1 VLHPFTPEREVGSVY
16 RVEAGS
22 IETTLPRAASR
33 PQSRLGQRVGR
44 GEVGE
49 FLVIDVGG
57 IGIVGRISEVWV
69 SSADRSNV
77 SRAPS
82 SDITVR
88 PAGRVQLLATLKLD
102 GTHIRG
108 IERFPRLGDPVYSA
122 PADVLE
128 ALISEDTEA
137 GKPQLSLGALANHPE
152 VSVKLDPSRL
162 FGRHLAVL
170 GATGSGKSWTVA
182 HLSEEIAEAHGKMV
196 LIDATGEFH
205 TLSEDGTTH
214 VSVGTSGNGACS
226 LPHTDLDEADLNAFL
241 RPSIGS
247 QLPKLREAIRSLRL
261 AAALGAE
268 HPLVDEEGCIAKAE
282 KHRSDFYDARHEK
295 ATIVEARGSAFD
307 LRRLPKQIEHECIWS
322 HDRYDDTKFG
332 GTAQNDLGY
341 CTSLVTRLQDLLEA
355 PEVTRI
361 ITPAPGTA
369 SVLGL
374 IDEFLGDTARR
385 ILRISLQDLPF
396 VQHLREITVN
406 SIGRHLLS
414 KARAGEFRAAPLVVA
429 VDEAQQFFGKT
440 VGDEVVATRLE
451 HFEAIAKEG
460 RKYGLTVC
468 MATQRPS
475 DLPPGVLSQAGL
487 LLVHRL
493 GDGRDRKYVEEASSE
508 LDRAATRLL
517 PGLTP
522 GEAIF
527 VGVDFPVPVAV
538 QVEPPIRK
546 PESEGPN
553 YDASWK
559 VDETNT

>member
-1 VLHPFTPEREVGSVY
+1 MWVS
-16 RVEAGS
+16 
-22 IETTLPRAASR
+22 
-33 PQSRLGQRVGR
+33 
-44 GEVGE
+44 GE
-49 FLVIDVGG
+49 DRS
-57 IGIVGRISEVWV
+57 RISKGF
-69 SSADRSNV
+69 
-77 SRAPS
+77 S
-82 SDITVR
+82 SDRVH
-88 PAGRVQLLATLKLD
+88 PVGRVQLLATLKLD

-128 ALISEDTEA
+128 ALINEGGDTP
-137 GKPQLSLGALANHPE
+137 KPRLSMGTLANHPE
-152 VSVKLDPSRL
+152 VAVNLDPTRL
-162 FGRHLAVL
+162 FGRHLAIL

-182 HLSEEIAEAHGKMV
+182 HLAEEIADVHGKMV

-205 TLSEDGTTH
+205 TLRDDTTH
-214 VSVGTSGNGACS
+214 VLVGSSGAKSCS

-261 AAALGAE
+261 AAALGPE
-268 HPLVDEEGCIAKAE
+268 HPLVDEEGCIEKAE
-282 KHRSDFYDARHEK
+282 KRRGDFYDARREHS
-295 ATIVEARGSAFD
+295 TIVEDSNSTFD
-307 LRRLPKQIEHECIWS
+307 LSLLPKQIEHECIWS
-322 HDRYDDTKFG
+322 HDRYEDTKFG
-332 GTAQNDLGY
+332 GIAQNDLGY
-341 CTSLVTRLQDLLEA
+341 CTSLITRIQDLLQT

-361 ITPAPGTA
+361 LMPDPESKSALA
-369 SVLGL
+369 L
-374 IDEFLGDTARR
+374 IDQFLADGSKR
-385 ILRISLQDLPF
+385 ILRVSLQDLPF

-414 KARAGEFRAAPLVVA
+414 SARRGVFRAAPLVVA

-440 VGDEVVATRLE
+440 IGDDVVTTRLE

-468 MATQRPS
+468 MSTQRPS
-475 DLPPGVLSQAGL
+475 DLPAGVLSQAGL

-493 GDGRDRKYVEEASSE
+493 GDGRDRNYVEEASSE

-527 VGVDFPVPVAV
+527 VGVDFPVPVSV
-538 QVEPPIRK
+538 QLAPPIRK

-553 YDASWK
+553 YRAGWK
-559 VDETNT
+559 ADGDSTS

>member
-1 VLHPFTPEREVGSVY
+1 MLHPFTPEREVGSVY
-16 RVEAGS
+16 RAEAGS
-22 IETTLPRAASR
+22 VETTLPRAAAR

-69 SSADRSNV
+69 GGAERNHVSAASSRDTAV
-77 SRAPS
+77 HP
-82 SDITVR
+82 V
-88 PAGRVQLLATLKLD
+88 GRIQLLATLRLD
-102 GTHIRG
+102 GTRIRG

-128 ALISEDTEA
+128 ALIIENAEA
-137 GKPQLSLGALANHPE
+137 DETRLALGMLANHPE
-152 VSVKLDPSRL
+152 VAVNLDPTRL

-182 HLSEEIAEAHGKMV
+182 HLAEEIAEAHGKMV

-205 TLSEDGTTH
+205 TLQSGTAHISIGSTGDG
-214 VSVGTSGNGACS
+214 SCS

-241 RPSIGS
+241 RPGPGS

-261 AAALGAE
+261 AAVLGPD
-268 HPLVDEEGCIAKAE
+268 HSLVDEEGCITKAE
-282 KHRSDFYDARHEK
+282 QRRKDFYDARRQH
-295 ATIVEARGSAFD
+295 ATIVETSGSPFD
-307 LRRLPKQIEHECIWS
+307 LRLLPKQIENECIWA
-322 HDRYDDTKFG
+322 HDRHEEAKFG

-341 CTSLVTRLQDLLEA
+341 CTSLITRLQDLIQTPDVARILM
-355 PEVTRI
+355 PENEGDS
-361 ITPAPGTA
+361 ALD
-369 SVLGL
+369 S
-374 IDEFLGDTARR
+374 IDRFLANSAERV
-385 ILRISLQDLPF
+385 LRISLRDLPF

-406 SIGRHLLS
+406 SIGRHLLTL
-414 KARAGEFRAAPLVVA
+414 ARSGEFKDAPLVVA
-429 VDEAQQFFGKT
+429 VDEAQQFFGRT
-440 VGDEVVATRLE
+440 IGDDVVTTRLE

-475 DLPPGVLSQAGL
+475 DLPAGVLSQAGL

-527 VGVDFPVPVAV
+527 VGVEFPVPVSV
-538 QVEPPIRK
+538 QVAPPLHK

-553 YDASWK
+553 YQAGWK
-559 VDETNT
+559 PDE

>member
-22 IETTLPRAASR
+22 VETTLPRAAGR

-44 GEVGE
+44 GEVSE

-69 SSADRSNV
+69 SSADRLRV
-77 SRAPS
+77 SRAS
-82 SDITVR
+82 NSDTTVY
-88 PAGRVQLLATLKLD
+88 PAGRVQLLATLRLD
-102 GTHIRG
+102 GTRIRG

-128 ALISEDTEA
+128 ALISERSEA
-137 GKPQLSLGALANHPE
+137 TKTRLGLGTLANHSE
-152 VSVKLDPSRL
+152 VSVNLDPSRL
-162 FGRHLAVL
+162 FGRHLAIL

-182 HLSEEIAEAHGKMV
+182 HLAEEIAEAHGKLV

-205 TLSEDGTTH
+205 TLRDGTTH
-214 VSVGTSGNGACS
+214 IAIGASGNGSCS

-241 RPSIGS
+241 RPSAGS

-261 AAALGAE
+261 AAVLGPG
-268 HPLVDEEGCIAKAE
+268 HPLVDEEGCVTKAE
-282 KHRSDFYDARHEK
+282 KRRSDFYEARREH

-307 LRRLPKQIEHECIWS
+307 LSVLHKQIEHECIWS
-322 HDRYDDTKFG
+322 HDRHDDAKFG

-341 CTSLVTRLQDLLEA
+341 CTSLVTRIQDLIQTPDVVRILMPDPEA
-355 PEVTRI
+355 I
-361 ITPAPGTA
+361 
-369 SVLGL
+369 SVLDS
-374 IDEFLGDTARR
+374 IDQFLADASKRL
-385 ILRISLQDLPF
+385 LRISLRDLPF

-414 KARAGEFRAAPLVVA
+414 SARSGKFRAAPLVVA

-440 VGDEVVATRLE
+440 IGDDVVTTRLE

-475 DLPPGVLSQAGL
+475 DLPAGVLSQAGL

-522 GEAIF
+522 GEAVF
-527 VGVDFPVPVAV
+527 VGVDFPVPVSV
-538 QVEPPIRK
+538 QIEPPLHK

-553 YDASWK
+553 YEAGWK
-559 VDETNT
+559 AATDS

>member
-22 IETTLPRAASR
+22 VETTLPRAASR

-57 IGIVGRISEVWV
+57 IAIVGRISEVWV
-69 SSADRSNV
+69 SSSDRSSV
-77 SRAPS
+77 QQASAS
-82 SDITVR
+82 STPVR

-128 ALISEDTEA
+128 ALICEDKEEEGTR
-137 GKPQLSLGALANHPE
+137 LSLGSLANHPE
-152 VSVKLDPSRL
+152 VPVNLDPARL

-170 GATGSGKSWTVA
+170 GATGSGKSWTVG
-182 HLSEEIAEAHGKMV
+182 HLAEEIAQAHGKMV

-205 TLSEDGTTH
+205 TLSNDDTTH
-214 VSVGTSGNGACS
+214 VSVGASGGNSCS

-241 RPSIGS
+241 RPSSGS

-268 HPLVDEEGCIAKAE
+268 HSLVDEEGCIAKAE
-282 KHRSDFYDARHEK
+282 QLRSAFYEARREQ
-295 ATIVEARGSAFD
+295 AAVVEARGSAFD
-307 LRRLPKQIEHECIWS
+307 LRLLPKQIEHECIWS

-341 CTSLVTRLQDLLEA
+341 CTPLITRIQDLIQT
-355 PEVTRI
+355 PEVIRI
-361 ITPAPGTA
+361 LTPDPGTA
-369 SVLGL
+369 SVLNS
-374 IDEFLGDTARR
+374 IDEFLRDTSKRV
-385 ILRISLQDLPF
+385 LRISLKDLPF

-406 SIGRHLLS
+406 SVGRHLLI
-414 KARAGEFRAAPLVVA
+414 KARAGSFRAAPLVVA
-429 VDEAQQFFGKT
+429 VDEAQQFFGKM
-440 VGDEVVATRLE
+440 VGDELVSTRLE

-475 DLPPGVLSQAGL
+475 DLPAGVLSQAGL

-522 GEAIF
+522 GEAII
-527 VGVDFPVPVAV
+527 VGVDFPVPVSV
-538 QVEPPIRK
+538 QVDPPVHK

-553 YDASWK
+553 YGSGWK
-559 VDETNT
+559 AGQ

>member
-1 VLHPFTPEREVGSVY
+1 MLHPFTPEREVGSVY

-22 IETTLPRAASR
+22 VETTLPRAAVR

-57 IGIVGRISEVWV
+57 VGIVGRISEVWV
-69 SSADRSNV
+69 TSADRTRV
-77 SRAPS
+77 SRASS
-82 SDITVR
+82 SDTTVH
-88 PAGRVQLLATLKLD
+88 PAGRVQLLATLRLD

-128 ALISEDTEA
+128 ALISEDTETS
-137 GKPQLSLGALANHPE
+137 KTRLSLGTLANHPE
-152 VSVKLDPSRL
+152 VSVNLDPSRL
-162 FGRHLAVL
+162 FGRHLAIL

-182 HLSEEIAEAHGKMV
+182 HLAEEIAEAHGKMI

-205 TLSEDGTTH
+205 TLLDDTTH
-214 VSVGTSGNGACS
+214 IAIASSGDGSCS

-241 RPSIGS
+241 RPSAGS
-247 QLPKLREAIRSLRL
+247 QLPKLREAVRSLRL
-261 AAALGAE
+261 AAVLGAA
-268 HPLVDEEGCIAKAE
+268 HPLVDEEGCITKAE
-282 KHRSDFYDARHEK
+282 KRRSDFYDARREH

-307 LRRLPKQIEHECIWS
+307 LTLLPKQIERECVWA
-322 HDRYDDTKFG
+322 HDRHHDEQFG

-341 CTSLVTRLQDLLEA
+341 CTSLVTRIQDLLET
-355 PEVTRI
+355 PEVVRI
-361 ITPAPGTA
+361 LMPDPGTA
-369 SVLGL
+369 SILES
-374 IDEFLGDTARR
+374 IDQFLSDDSKR
-385 ILRISLQDLPF
+385 ILRISLRDLPF
-396 VQHLREITVN
+396 AQHLREITVN
-406 SIGRHLLS
+406 SIGRHLLNA
-414 KARAGEFRAAPLVVA
+414 ARGGKFRAAPLVAA

-440 VGDEVVATRLE
+440 IGDDVVTTRLE

-475 DLPPGVLSQAGL
+475 DLPAGVLSQAGL

-493 GDGRDRKYVEEASSE
+493 GDGRDRNYVEEASSE

-527 VGVDFPVPVAV
+527 VGVDFPVPVSV
-538 QVEPPIRK
+538 QVEPPLHK

-553 YDASWK
+553 YEKGWK
-559 VDETNT
+559 VQP

>member
-22 IETTLPRAASR
+22 VETTLPRAAGR

-57 IGIVGRISEVWV
+57 VGIVGRISEVWV
-69 SSADRSNV
+69 SSADRPRV
-77 SRAPS
+77 AQTAS
-82 SDITVR
+82 SDTTTIR
-88 PAGRVQLLATLKLD
+88 PAGRIQLLATLKLD
-102 GTHIRG
+102 GTRIRG

-128 ALISEDTEA
+128 ALISEDA
-137 GKPQLSLGALANHPE
+137 DAAKSRLALGTLANHSD
-152 VSVKLDPSRL
+152 VAVNLDPSRL

-182 HLSEEIAEAHGKMV
+182 HLAEEICAAHGKMV

-205 TLSEDGTTH
+205 TLRDGATH
-214 VSVGTSGNGACS
+214 VAIGSSGDDSCS

-241 RPSIGS
+241 RPSAGS
-247 QLPKLREAIRSLRL
+247 QLPKLREAVRSLRL
-261 AAALGAE
+261 AAVLGPE
-268 HPLVDEEGCIAKAE
+268 HPLVDEEGCITKAE
-282 KHRSDFYDARHEK
+282 KRRSDFYKARREHA
-295 ATIVEARGSAFD
+295 ATVEARGSSFD
-307 LRRLPKQIEHECIWS
+307 LSVLPQQIEHECIWS
-322 HDRYDDTKFG
+322 HDRYDDAKFG
-332 GTAQNDLGY
+332 GIAQNDLGY
-341 CTSLVTRLQDLLEA
+341 CTSLVTRLQDLIQT
-355 PEVTRI
+355 PDVVRI
-361 ITPAPGTA
+361 LMPDSGAV
-369 SVLGL
+369 SVLDS
-374 IDEFLGDTARR
+374 IDQFLSNDSKR
-385 ILRISLQDLPF
+385 ILRISLRDLPF

-414 KARAGEFRAAPLVVA
+414 LARTGRFRAAPLVVA
-429 VDEAQQFFGKT
+429 VDEAQQFFGKSI
-440 VGDEVVATRLE
+440 GDDVVTTRLE

-475 DLPPGVLSQAGL
+475 DLPAGVLSQAGL

-527 VGVDFPVPVAV
+527 VGVDFPVPVSV
-538 QVEPPIRK
+538 QVEPPLYK

-553 YDASWK
+553 YAKGWK
-559 VDETNT
+559 VQSSS